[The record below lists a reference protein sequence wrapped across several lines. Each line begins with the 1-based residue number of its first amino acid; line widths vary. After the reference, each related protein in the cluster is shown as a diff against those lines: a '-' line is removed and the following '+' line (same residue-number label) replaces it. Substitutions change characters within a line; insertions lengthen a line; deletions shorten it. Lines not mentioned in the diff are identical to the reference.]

1 MSKTVFVERSGNIG
15 KRHED
20 MFLNHF
26 LMFLTFISTY
36 LPIYL
41 YLPLVTF
48 NVAVPRQDVVS
59 RSMGFRRIQRLGDRS
74 NRSQGR
80 SE

>member
-20 MFLNHF
+20 MFLNHL

-36 LPIYL
+36 LPI
-41 YLPLVTF
+41 
-48 NVAVPRQDVVS
+48 
-59 RSMGFRRIQRLGDRS
+59 
-74 NRSQGR
+74 
-80 SE
+80 